1 MSSQA
6 IILASKSA
14 SRRSVLEASGVQA
27 ECIASNVDEE
37 AVKNSMRGEGT
48 SVRDQAMA
56 LAELKAIRV
65 SQKYSG
71 LVIGGDQMLN
81 LGGRAFDK
89 PADIEEARDHLR
101 ALSGQA
107 HYLETAVVV
116 CESGEPVW
124 RHLARP
130 KLTVRVLTSK
140 FIDSYLEVE
149 GDKVLQ
155 TVGCYRLE
163 GIGVQLFSMIEGDYF
178 SILGLPLLELLDYLR
193 ERGVLER

>member
-14 SRRSVLEASGVQA
+14 SRRFLLESSGVRA
-27 ECIASNVDEE
+27 ECIASNVDEQ
-37 AVKNSMRGEGT
+37 AVKNSMRGEGA

-56 LAELKAIRV
+56 LAELKAITV

-81 LGGRAFDK
+81 LSGRAFDK
-89 PADIEEARDHLR
+89 PADIQEARGHLL

-116 CESGEPVW
+116 CERGEPVW

-149 GDKVLQ
+149 GDQVLQ

-163 GIGVQLFSMIEGDYF
+163 GLGVQLFSKIEGDYF
-178 SILGLPLLELLDYLR
+178 AILVLPLLELLDYLR
-193 ERGVLER
+193 VRGVLER